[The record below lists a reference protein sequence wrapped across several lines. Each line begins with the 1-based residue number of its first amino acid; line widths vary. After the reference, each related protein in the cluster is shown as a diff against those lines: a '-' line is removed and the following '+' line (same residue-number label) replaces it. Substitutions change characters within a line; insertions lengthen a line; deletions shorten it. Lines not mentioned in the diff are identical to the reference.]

1 MRTLYISHSYVCIR
15 NFLAILALLGLAG
28 CAGTDGQGEANA
40 GDPATTEQGWDS
52 QDGNPTHATHS
63 YLTEFAADQ
72 LKAYYPELVTYR
84 ASLVDGAN
92 REIHDLPLSD
102 PEQEALRIEVGG
114 NNAGCDHPEKMWA
127 HVQTAYQ
134 AGNKSKAFWY
144 LGILLH
150 YVEDIGVPAHA
161 MHVYHQSSPSDWDH
175 FEVMA
180 LQRWYP
186 SYSSIDRTDPYFAA
200 PSDYVAFNQSWTVS
214 DWHATFPGVTY
225 TRTYYSMSWWWAS
238 SREKTYM
245 RNRQGRTAMATKW
258 ALASALRA
266 MQ

>member
-1 MRTLYISHSYVCIR
+1 VRTLYISHSYVCIR

-225 TRTYYSMSWWWAS
+225 MRTYYSMSWWWAS